1 MLISHRLAVDPEK
14 KCIKRSTDV
23 SEKCIAVMTRM
34 NPMEEANDLRSDK
47 NVMEISLKDGNND
60 ENKNQQNVD
69 INLSS
74 SA

>member
-1 MLISHRLAVDPEK
+1 
-14 KCIKRSTDV
+14 V